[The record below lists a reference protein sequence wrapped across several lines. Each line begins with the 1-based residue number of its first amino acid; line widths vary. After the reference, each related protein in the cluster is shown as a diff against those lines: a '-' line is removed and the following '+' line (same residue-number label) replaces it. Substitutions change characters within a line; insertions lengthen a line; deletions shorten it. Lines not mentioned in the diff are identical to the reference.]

1 MVLIDLGR
9 CDGFRP
15 GAAWQSEI
23 LTHAATV
30 QVLKGSKMDR
40 RISFERLRSGCLHVY
55 LMISKALGSRQY
67 STCRLASG
75 LYHATVSRPHIDERR

>member
-40 RISFERLRSGCLHVY
+40 RISFERLRSGCLHA
-55 LMISKALGSRQY
+55 IG
-67 STCRLASG
+67 
-75 LYHATVSRPHIDERR
+75 

>member
-23 LTHAATV
+23 LTHACATV

-40 RISFERLRSGCLHVY
+40 RISFERLRSGCLHA
-55 LMISKALGSRQY
+55 IG
-67 STCRLASG
+67 
-75 LYHATVSRPHIDERR
+75 